1 MLTMRVVS
9 LSVLLGAVACTSAN
23 VLRLD
28 PLLRPRTNPN
38 SIQLLAR
45 EPRQPYTVIAIV
57 SARGR
62 KRLLKE
68 AARVGGD
75 AVLLD
80 ISSMSGF
87 DDSITGKVIAFTD
100 SAGGT

>member
-9 LSVLLGAVACTSAN
+9 LSVLLGAVACTSAS

-28 PLLRPRTNPN
+28 PLPRPRTNPD

-45 EPRQPYTVIAIV
+45 EPRQAYTVIAIV

-80 ISSMSGF
+80 ISSMS
-87 DDSITGKVIAFTD
+87 DSGITGKIIAFTG

>member
-1 MLTMRVVS
+1 M
-9 LSVLLGAVACTSAN
+9 LLGAVACTSAS

-28 PLLRPRTNPN
+28 PLPRPRTNPD

-57 SARGR
+57 SARGGAGTGDRVDRAR
-62 KRLLKE
+62 KRLVKE
-68 AARVGGD
+68 AARLGGD
-75 AVLLD
+75 AVLFD
-80 ISSMSGF
+80 INSMS
-87 DDSITGKVIAFTD
+87 DSGITGKIIAFTG